1 MASIFKKLTRKAS
14 VVLTLVALSSFL
26 IPRRANAEG
35 WLGSLLGIGD
45 IAGSVIGWIAFVVNY
60 ILSLIA
66 AFFVAIETWVI
77 QIVLQMNTTIV
88 NSTVVQSGFSV
99 TLSIANLGFVAAIIV
114 IAIATILRSQTD
126 GIKQILWK
134 LVIAALL
141 VNFSLVIAGAV
152 INFADQM
159 TLSFLKAFPGA
170 GGGFG
175 DFADSIASAYQPQQ
189 YLNPQDLDASAAQGV
204 VDDKLKGIGSVA
216 GASLGKIIAPIAAA
230 WMGLLGNLMMVI
242 VLGAL
247 AVLLLIRYMYL
258 TILLILMPLAW
269 VSWIFPAWQG
279 QWTKWWQKFFRWTL
293 FAPISMFFLWL
304 VLSMGTAIHNKTQ
317 GSPFSG
323 VNTEITSASS
333 GASGG
338 LFELFGK
345 TMAPILGTFLNG
357 LVLSGLTIG
366 GLIAANQLS
375 ILGAG
380 AAMGVAQSAAK
391 GLGRVTVKGGKRFGA
406 WGMRKTGADS
416 GLQNLSNKLAGTGA
430 LGRVAARPLSKVS
443 SAIKSAGTEKL
454 VAESAKDLE
463 GLTTKQI
470 AEQIGTMNHPA
481 RIAALRKLDNEKALD
496 LIPRDTLKRLV
507 DPSTKD
513 LFTNY
518 GYEKLHSDVRNKT
531 GLKFEKLAENLDKA
545 ETAGDRVEIDK
556 A

>member
-1 MASIFKKLTRKAS
+1 MLTSIFKKLNRKAT

-26 IPRRANAEG
+26 IPRRANAG
-35 WLGSLLGIGD
+35 WLGDILGIGD

-114 IAIATILRSQTD
+114 IAIATILRSQTY

-141 VNFSLVIAGAV
+141 VNFSLVIAGAI

-170 GGGFG
+170 GGDFG
-175 DFADSIASAYQPQQ
+175 AFADSIASAYQPQQ
-189 YLNPQDLDASAAQGV
+189 YLNPQDLDTSAAQGI
-204 VDDKLKGIGSVA
+204 VDDKIKGIGSVA
-216 GASLGKIIAPIAAA
+216 GASLGKVMAPIAAA
-230 WMGLLGNLMMVI
+230 FIGLLGNLMMVI
-242 VLGAL
+242 VMGAL
-247 AVLLLIRYMYL
+247 GILLLIRYMYL

-279 QWTKWWQKFFRWTL
+279 QWSKWWQKFFRWTL

-323 VNTEITSASS
+323 INTEITSGSS
-333 GASGG
+333 GVSGG
-338 LFELFGK
+338 LFEIFGK

-391 GLGRVTVKGGKRFGA
+391 GLGSVTVKGGKRFGA

-416 GLQNLSNKLAGTGA
+416 GLQNLS
-430 LGRVAARPLSKVS
+430 RS
-443 SAIKSAGTEKL
+443 E
-454 VAESAKDLE
+454 
-463 GLTTKQI
+463 
-470 AEQIGTMNHPA
+470 
-481 RIAALRKLDNEKALD
+481 
-496 LIPRDTLKRLV
+496 
-507 DPSTKD
+507 
-513 LFTNY
+513 
-518 GYEKLHSDVRNKT
+518 
-531 GLKFEKLAENLDKA
+531 
-545 ETAGDRVEIDK
+545 
-556 A
+556 